1 MRKSGGFASALK
13 RRSWPPEGGRYSN
26 RAEGPPRK
34 ASATKADPRTQAE
47 ACATGRAGR
56 LEAGATGALR
66 GSGDGGEEFRQAED
80 AGVVAALALDVV
92 YAGPVG
98 VGFFGRGFDA
108 GDGDFNFDAVVEAA
122 ETYLAGRFTI
132 VVKVEAEFAGGDYGG
147 FELLDVV
154 VGEAG
159 GVGEDAHGAT
169 RGGGEAFVVIEG
181 EAKVERIFRHGYRLL
196 AQATSQASRQ
206 SGQ

>member
-1 MRKSGGFASALK
+1 MR
-13 RRSWPPEGGRYSN
+13 
-26 RAEGPPRK
+26 
-34 ASATKADPRTQAE
+34 
-47 ACATGRAGR
+47 
-56 LEAGATGALR
+56 LR
-66 GSGDGGEEFRQAED
+66 GSVEEFGEAED
-80 AGVVAALALDVV
+80 AGVVAGFAMDVV

-98 VGFFGRGFDA
+98 VGLFGWRGDA
-108 GDGDFNFDAVVEAA
+108 GDCDFDFDAVVEAA
-122 ETYLAGRFTI
+122 ETYLAGRVAI
-132 VVKVEAEFAGGDYGG
+132 VMKVEAEFARGDHGD
-147 FELLDVV
+147 FELFDVV

-181 EAKVERIFRHGYRLL
+181 KAEVERIFRHGYWLL